1 MDSYE
6 EKAMADIRGF
16 EEDFLFAE
24 LEVSITQF
32 EKKCIGPVMQTFKRN
47 V

>member
-6 EKAMADIRGF
+6 ELAMTDIRGF
-16 EEDFLFAE
+16 EEEFLFAE

-32 EKKCIGPVMQTFKRN
+32 DKKYA
-47 V
+47 

>member
-32 EKKCIGPVMQTFKRN
+32 EKKMHRSSHANFQT
-47 V
+47 